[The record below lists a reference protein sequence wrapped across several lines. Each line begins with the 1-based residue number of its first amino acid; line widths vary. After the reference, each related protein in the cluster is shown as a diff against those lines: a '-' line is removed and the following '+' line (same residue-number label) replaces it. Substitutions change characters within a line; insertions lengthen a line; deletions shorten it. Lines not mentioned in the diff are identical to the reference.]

1 MNDADRDPVGEP
13 GRSRV
18 RVVAGRIASLL
29 ALGMLWFALVAPYRP
44 DQLTATGFV
53 RLPVE
58 GLVLAGLALLLP
70 TRWNRAVAIAAG
82 VVLAL
87 LTVVKILDIG
97 FYETLDRPFDPVSD
111 WSYFGPA
118 LGVLRDSVG
127 NGWATAAAIGLGLL
141 IVGVLACLPLA
152 VVHLNGI
159 VRRHRMHTARLI
171 GALAAV
177 WLLLAALG
185 LRVDAGEPVA
195 STSAAGLAYDE
206 VQLVRGSIHD
216 QQVFEAALAGNDSFR
231 DTPGADLLTGLRGK
245 DVIIAFVESYGR
257 VAVQDSSIAPGVDA
271 VLRSGTAELRQS
283 GYFSRSAFL
292 TSPTFGGISWLAHS
306 TLQSGLWVDNQSRY
320 DDLVKSQRF
329 TLSDAFRRAGW
340 RTVGDVP
347 SNGGDWPEGR
357 TFYHYDQLYDRANV
371 GYFGP
376 AFSYATMPDQYILS
390 AFNRLELEPTHRPPV
405 MAEIDLVSSH
415 IPWAPLP
422 RLVPWKD
429 IGDGTVYGS
438 MAEQGPS
445 VNDVWHSTAGVRA
458 AYGRSVQYSISS
470 LVSFVRNAHDPNLVL
485 VMLGDHQPSTVVT
498 GSGASHDVPITI
510 VASDPDVLNRIAPW
524 GWQDG
529 MLPGPNAPVWPMDS
543 FRDRFLTTF
552 GPRAG

>member
-1 MNDADRDPVGEP
+1 MTDPDRG
-13 GRSRV
+13 RV
-18 RVVAGRIASLL
+18 RTVARRAGSVL
-29 ALGMLWFALVAPYRP
+29 ALALLWFALVAPYHP
-44 DQLTATGFV
+44 EQLTPAGFL
-53 RLPVE
+53 RLPIE

-70 TRWNRAVAIAAG
+70 NRWNRAVAIAAG

-97 FYETLDRPFDPVSD
+97 FYAALDRPFDPVSD

-118 LGVLRDSVG
+118 LGVLSDSIG
-127 NGWATAAAIGLGLL
+127 HSWATVAAFGFGLL
-141 IVGVLACLPLA
+141 LVAVLTCVPLA
-152 VVHLNGI
+152 VVHLNAM
-159 VRRHRMHTARLI
+159 VRRHRTHTARAV

-195 STSAAGLAYDE
+195 SISAAGLAYDE
-206 VQLVRGSIHD
+206 VQLVRTELHD
-216 QQVFEAALAGNDSFR
+216 QAVFEAALHGDDPVAN
-231 DTPGADLLTGLRGK
+231 TPTADLLTGLRGK

-271 VLRSGTAELRQS
+271 VLRNGTAQLRAS
-283 GYFSRSAFL
+283 GYLSRSAFL

-320 DDLVKSQRF
+320 DDLVGSQRF

-347 SNGGDWPEGR
+347 SNSGDWPEGR
-357 TFYHYDQLYDRANV
+357 SFYHYDQLYNRQNV
-371 GYFGP
+371 GYAGP
-376 AFSYATMPDQYILS
+376 SFSYASMPDQYILS
-390 AFNRLELEPTHRPPV
+390 TFNRLELEPVHRKPV

-422 RLVPWKD
+422 RLVPWSD
-429 IGDGTVYGS
+429 IGDGSIYRS
-438 MAEQGPS
+438 MPAEGPS
-445 VNDVWHSTAGVRA
+445 KYTVWQSADGVRTN
-458 AYGRSVQYSISS
+458 YGESIQYSINS
-470 LVSFVRNAHDPNLVL
+470 LVSFVQNAHDPNLVL
-485 VMLGDHQPSTVVT
+485 MLLGDHQPSTVVT
-498 GSGASHDVPITI
+498 GAGASHDVPITLI
-510 VASDPDVLNRIAPW
+510 SSDPEVMSRISSW

-529 MLPGPNAPVWPMDS
+529 MLPGPSAPVWPMDS
-543 FRDRFLTTF
+543 LRNRFLTAF
-552 GPRAG
+552 GSSTG